1 MKIQKNGGGVGG
13 GGGGGFGL
21 GGGVRADVNDKLKFL

>member
-1 MKIQKNGGGVGG
+1 MKIQKNKI

-21 GGGVRADVNDKLKFL
+21 GGGVRVDVNGEVVKLL